1 MKMNSRREKE
11 PSVPLPAGKEKTGRR
26 GPVICRKIQARKGG
40 WLTNPLFLL
49 SGRSGPAFGPLAS
62 PWEMGWRLWM
72 VGPYGRIFHCQE
84 RFFPP
89 RDRDSLGREENES
102 EGPGDGKRL
111 GSIGGGRDFSMIEM
125 VHVSKS
131 FRNQPDVL
139 SDINLRVLKGQFLY
153 ITGPSGAGKSTLLK
167 LLYAAELPSAG
178 EIWVN
183 GFHIPGLPRRQI
195 PRLRRSLGIV
205 FQDFKLLAQRTVF
218 ENVAFA
224 LEVLGVD
231 KREIHD
237 RTRKALQLVGLEPK
251 GDFFPAQLSAGE
263 QQRTAIA
270 RAIVN
275 EPPLLLADEPTGN
288 IDGAMAE
295 EILGYFDEINARG
308 TTVVLATH
316 NERLPALLP
325 KERIVLERGR
335 ILESS
340 IQPIFP
346 RKPEVLFFE

>member
-1 MKMNSRREKE
+1 
-11 PSVPLPAGKEKTGRR
+11 
-26 GPVICRKIQARKGG
+26 
-40 WLTNPLFLL
+40 
-49 SGRSGPAFGPLAS
+49 
-62 PWEMGWRLWM
+62 
-72 VGPYGRIFHCQE
+72 
-84 RFFPP
+84 
-89 RDRDSLGREENES
+89 
-102 EGPGDGKRL
+102 
-111 GSIGGGRDFSMIEM
+111 MIEM

-231 KREIHD
+231 KREIQD

-295 EILGYFDEINARG
+295 EILRYFDEINARG

-340 IQPIFP
+340 IQPIRP
-346 RKPEVLFFE
+346 SKPEVMFFE